1 MDDRQK
7 QLEEL
12 LAHQQQMLDD
22 LNGVVTELRLEIDR
36 ILAEQHR
43 LKTTVSRL
51 LEFQEGADLSAD
63 EKPPH
68 Y

>member
-1 MDDRQK
+1 MTERQTK
-7 QLEEL
+7 LEEL

-22 LNGVVTELRLEIDR
+22 LNSVVTGLRRELDMANLEQVKLKRTVARLVEYYES
-36 ILAEQHR
+36 A
-43 LKTTVSRL
+43 
-51 LEFQEGADLSAD
+51 EGAAD

>member
-1 MDDRQK
+1 MSDRQT

-12 LAHQQQMLDD
+12 LAHQQRLLDD
-22 LNGVVTELRLEIDR
+22 LNSVVTGLRRELDLANLEQLKLKKTVARLVEYYE
-36 ILAEQHR
+36 AA
-43 LKTTVSRL
+43 
-51 LEFQEGADLSAD
+51 EGAAD